1 MLELLA
7 PAGSERDGRKI
18 GARSEGRKF
27 GVRSVVPLW
36 PDDRDERYDTGL
48 RGSRRVKS
56 LKEPGRPRRASFY
69 THIHFDKATALGA
82 KRPLA

>member
-27 GVRSVVPLW
+27 GARSVVPLW
-36 PDDRDERYDTGL
+36 PDDRDERYDTG
-48 RGSRRVKS
+48 
-56 LKEPGRPRRASFY
+56 
-69 THIHFDKATALGA
+69 
-82 KRPLA
+82 